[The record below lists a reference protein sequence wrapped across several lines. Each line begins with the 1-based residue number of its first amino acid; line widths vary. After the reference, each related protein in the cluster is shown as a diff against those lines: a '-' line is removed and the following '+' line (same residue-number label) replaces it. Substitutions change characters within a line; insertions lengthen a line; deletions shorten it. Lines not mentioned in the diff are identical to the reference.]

1 MSHYKLKIPARV
13 NVLGNPADANE
24 GDFATISM
32 AVDIFAGAE
41 IEACE
46 TVRLAKAQS
55 EDDRL
60 PACVSEFNSGEIE
73 FLCDPDLLLVKAAI
87 CVLHRYSEEFRA
99 KYAQRGFSIRL
110 WSDVPRQ
117 SGLGGSSLFVLLTL
131 GALRA
136 FYELDPYQHND
147 YVLSELTQ
155 HAEADECGIACGFAD
170 RIVPLFGGIAYT
182 DYRGKLLPNPVDE
195 EPYTT
200 YERLDEWVESFPLV
214 LISTGVQ
221 RDSGDVHGRMRPKYI
236 EEYQAW
242 LKRGGEYPPMMDW
255 MSGAYETAW
264 RGKIALLKRDW
275 KTFGALMNR
284 NHQLVDAMMSY
295 CGFENGAGWANNLC
309 IQAALENGALG
320 AKLTGAGGGGSVFA
334 LTMPGEEEQLM
345 EVWRRTARE
354 NGLDHAHVYQVNVA
368 RPGLRIERI

>member
-1 MSHYKLKIPARV
+1 
-13 NVLGNPADANE
+13 
-24 GDFATISM
+24 
-32 AVDIFAGAE
+32 
-41 IEACE
+41 
-46 TVRLAKAQS
+46 
-55 EDDRL
+55 
-60 PACVSEFNSGEIE
+60 
-73 FLCDPDLLLVKAAI
+73 
-87 CVLHRYSEEFRA
+87 
-99 KYAQRGFSIRL
+99 
-110 WSDVPRQ
+110 
-117 SGLGGSSLFVLLTL
+117 
-131 GALRA
+131 
-136 FYELDPYQHND
+136 
-147 YVLSELTQ
+147 
-155 HAEADECGIACGFAD
+155 
-170 RIVPLFGGIAYT
+170 
-182 DYRGKLLPNPVDE
+182 
-195 EPYTT
+195 
-200 YERLDEWVESFPLV
+200 ERLDEWVESFPLV

-275 KTFGALMNR
+275 KTFGALMNH